1 MASSNQQINISQLEL
16 GELQQLQQQL
26 SSEMNNFVSSL
37 IALQQTAA
45 KFATAGR
52 SVESLKDTKQGDMLM
67 LPMTESLYV
76 PGTLENVDTVLLE
89 IGTGYY
95 VERGV
100 DAGVEYCRRKVML
113 VKERIE
119 QLSRIIQSRREA
131 LGQIAM
137 LIQQKASA

>member
-16 GELQQLQQQL
+16 GELRQLQQQL

>member
-1 MASSNQQINISQLEL
+1 MSSKQSIDISQLEV

-26 SSEMNNFVSSL
+26 SNEMNNFMNSL

-45 KFATAGR
+45 RFATAGR
-52 SVESLKDTKQGDMLM
+52 SVEALKGAAAGDMLM

-76 PGTLENVDTVLLE
+76 PGNVESVETVLLE

-95 VERGV
+95 IERDV
-100 DAGVEYCRRKVML
+100 DAGIEYCRRKVML
-113 VKERIE
+113 VKDRIE

-137 LIQQKASA
+137 LISQKASS

>member
-1 MASSNQQINISQLEL
+1 M
-16 GELQQLQQQL
+16 
-26 SSEMNNFVSSL
+26 SSL

-52 SVESLKDTKQGDMLM
+52 SVEALKDAKSGDMLM

-76 PGTLENVDTVLLE
+76 PGTLESVETVLLE

-95 VERGV
+95 VERDV

-113 VKERIE
+113 VKDRIE

>member
-16 GELQQLQQQL
+16 GELRQLQQQL
-26 SSEMNNFVSSL
+26 SSEVNNFVSSL